1 MKVLFIGGTGV
12 ISTACT
18 HLAVERGIDVTLL
31 NRGRHSARPPAGV
44 NTLAVDIEDGPA
56 VTHALAHASFDAVV
70 DWIAF
75 EPAHVERDIA
85 LFRGRTRQYI
95 FISSASAYQKPASHY
110 LITESTPLANPRSE
124 EHTSEL
130 QSLRHLVCRLLFFN
144 DTAPTEIYT
153 LSLHDAL
160 PIYIFISSA
169 SAYQKP
175 ASHYLIT
182 ESTPLANP
190 YWVYAQQKIAC
201 EERLMRTYREE
212 GFPVTIVRPSL
223 TYGDTQIALAINSWA
238 KSYTVVDRMRRG
250 KKVIVP
256 GDGSSL
262 WVITHNTDFAKGL
275 VGLLAR
281 EQTIGHAFHITSDEV
296 MCWDQWYRLTAEAA
310 GVEPRLVHIP
320 SDFIAACVPEA
331 RGGLLG
337 DKAVSVV
344 FDNTK
349 IKRFV
354 PGYCATVPFTQGI
367 RQTMAWFD
375 ADPARQQI
383 DDEANARWDNLI
395 EAYQSRFHEAVRYFR
410 H

>member
-1 MKVLFIGGTGV
+1 MNVLFIGGTGI

-18 HLAVERGIDVTLL
+18 RLALERGIDLTLL
-31 NRGRHSARPPAGV
+31 NRGRRSVPLPAGAK
-44 NTLAVDIEDGPA
+44 TLIADIDDPVAVSQ
-56 VTHALAHASFDAVV
+56 ALAGASFDAVV

-95 FISSASAYQKPASHY
+95 FISSASAYQKPA
-110 LITESTPLANPRSE
+110 T
-124 EHTSEL
+124 
-130 QSLRHLVCRLLFFN
+130 
-144 DTAPTEIYT
+144 
-153 LSLHDAL
+153 
-160 PIYIFISSA
+160 
-169 SAYQKP
+169 
-175 ASHYLIT
+175 HYLIT

-190 YWVYAQQKIAC
+190 YWDYAQQKIAC
-201 EERLMRTYREE
+201 EERLMRAYREE
-212 GFPVTIVRPSL
+212 GFPITIVRPSL
-223 TYGDTQIALAINSWA
+223 TYGDSQITLAINSWTR
-238 KSYTVVDRMRRG
+238 SYTVVDRMRRG

-281 EQTIGHAFHITSDEV
+281 EQAIGHAFHITSDEA
-296 MCWDQWYRLTAEAA
+296 MCWDQWYRLTAEAS
-310 GVEPRLVHIP
+310 GVEPHLVHIP

-367 RQTMAWFD
+367 RRTIAWFD
-375 ADPARQQI
+375 ADPARRQI
-383 DDEANARWDNLI
+383 DDQANTLWDKLLEAWERGTE
-395 EAYQSRFHEAVRYFR
+395 EALRSFR
-410 H
+410 T